1 MSIGTQHLQLLH
13 LAPRHIEMMHR
24 LIRGQKQK
32 KICEDLGI
40 SQARLSIIV
49 HSPLFQLEM
58 QKLIEKKE
66 EQLYSIQEDFVDAA
80 ELGVKFHKEVLEA
93 APGTFTTDTRQ
104 KSATTMTVLASRLLR
119 PGSQPSN
126 GDGDESGMS
135 YEERLRKVTIEE
147 SVRTVTPT
155 LPQPQDAD
163 GCLEG
168 LLEGDYPPPLELE
181 TGMEEDVLFG
191 EMETEEDIFNP
202 PVKIEETLAHAAG
215 ESH

>member
-1 MSIGTQHLQLLH
+1 MSTGTQHLQLLH

-58 QKLIEKKE
+58 QKLIAKKE

-80 ELGVKFHKEVLEA
+80 ELGVKFHKDVLS
-93 APGTFTTDTRQ
+93 APPGLYSSEMKS
-104 KSATTMTVLASRLLR
+104 KSANTMTVLASRFLR
-119 PGSQPSN
+119 PGGQPAN
-126 GDGDESGMS
+126 GDADDET

-147 SVRTVTPT
+147 VVKTKVAKVEKEEESP
-155 LPQPQDAD
+155 LDDNAIDA
-163 GCLEG
+163 
-168 LLEGDYPPPLELE
+168 LLVGDCPPDDVGAELE
-181 TGMEEDVLFG
+181 RDCFSIL
-191 EMETEEDIFNP
+191 D
-202 PVKIEETLAHAAG
+202 G
-215 ESH
+215 ESPPQTIGDPL